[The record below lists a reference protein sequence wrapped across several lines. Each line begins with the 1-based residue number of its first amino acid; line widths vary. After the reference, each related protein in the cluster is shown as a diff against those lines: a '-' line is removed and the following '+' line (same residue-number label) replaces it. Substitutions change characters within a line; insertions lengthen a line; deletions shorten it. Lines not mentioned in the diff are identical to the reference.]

1 MPFVLNIV
9 PQLFQRWMDKIYI
22 IIIIIII
29 ITTTIIIIIIIIIF
43 LCSLDK

>member
-22 IIIIIII
+22 IIIIII
-29 ITTTIIIIIIIIIF
+29 TTTIIIIIIYIYIYF
-43 LCSLDK
+43 FCVV